1 VDGVT
6 WLEASVVLIPVA
18 AVVAMVVAFW
28 RLLRE

>member
-18 AVVAMVVAFW
+18 AVVAMVVAFS